1 MPKKLLTD
9 RYVANV
15 RQPRA
20 GRRFIV
26 YDVAVPGLQ
35 LRITPGGYK
44 SFVLGARFNGSKHYT
59 RRVIGTVGR
68 ISLAAARDQARAW
81 LLAIKSGQDPAQS
94 LDVPNENIYTSFG
107 DVAEAFIAR
116 HLPGQRKGTRVAREI
131 RTELVKHWGQLPI
144 AAITRR
150 HVVELID
157 AIVDRPAPRH
167 AHSIFSHIRLLFG
180 WAINRGIY
188 GIETSPCDRLR
199 PIQLIGPKRTRERVL
214 NDDELRALWAATADW
229 YPYGS
234 LVRLLLLCGARL
246 NEIAKARYDEVD
258 FTRRVLTV
266 PAERFKAGSQ
276 HVIPLSDDAVALLQG
291 LPQRGQF
298 LFTSSGVRPV
308 GDFFMAK
315 NRLDAAMGIASFQF
329 HDLRRTFRT
338 RLAELRVP
346 DHVAELA
353 IGHAKKGLRR
363 VYDQHAYADEIRAA
377 MEAWAGR
384 LRSIVNPEENVVLG
398 CFGWARGCQGTAFQ
412 VK

>member
-1 MPKKLLTD
+1 MKKLLTD
-9 RYVANV
+9 KFIANV
-15 RQPRA
+15 RQPHA

-68 ISLAAARDQARAW
+68 ISLAAARERAREW
-81 LLAIKSGQDPAQS
+81 LLAIKSGQDPVQS
-94 LDVPNENIYTSFG
+94 LDVPKQNIYTSFG

-116 HLPGQRKGTRVAREI
+116 HLPHQRKGARVAREI
-131 RTELVKHWGQLPI
+131 RTELIKHWGPLPI

-167 AHSIFSHIRLLFG
+167 AHSIFSHVRLLFG
-180 WAINRGIY
+180 WAINRGVY

-214 NDDELRALWAATADW
+214 TDDELRALWAATEGW

-246 NEIAKARYDEVD
+246 NECARATFSEVD
-258 FTRRVLTV
+258 FDRRVLVV
-266 PAERFKAGSQ
+266 PAERFKANSV
-276 HVIPLSDDAVALLQG
+276 HVIPLSDDAMTLLQA
-291 LPQRGQF
+291 LPRRGEF
-298 LFTSSGVRPV
+298 IFTSSGARPV

-315 NRLDAAMGIASFQF
+315 NRLDAAMGIAPFQF

-346 DHVAELA
+346 DHIAELA

-377 MEAWAGR
+377 MNAWAMR
-384 LRSIVNPEENVVLG
+384 LRTIVNPENNIVVG
-398 CFGWARGCQGTAFQ
+398 KFRVG
-412 VK
+412 